1 MTAPNAST
9 RRRGGDEENLAEWF
23 MLHKREIT
31 WAAVAIVVIV
41 GGIWFYERSQSIKSQ
56 RAEAAFYQARQAAG
70 SGNLP
75 LATSDLQK
83 VVTRYQG
90 TQGGA
95 QAAIALAQVLY
106 EQKKYKEGIDA
117 LKKAEGNVPDDFK
130 ASVHVVE
137 AAGYEELKDFT
148 SAAQQY
154 EAAAKVTRFPADKAE
169 YQADAARNY
178 AAGGKTDLAKALW
191 TELAKDETNPLA
203 AEAKV
208 RLGELEAKPMT
219 T

>member
-1 MTAPNAST
+1 MTSPNAST
-9 RRRGGDEENLAEWF
+9 RRRGGDEDNLAEWF

-31 WAAVAIVVIV
+31 WAAVAIVVIA
-41 GGIWFYERSQSIKSQ
+41 GGIWFYERSQTIKSQ
-56 RAEAAFYQARQAAG
+56 RAEAAFYQARQAAA

-75 LATSDLQK
+75 LAASDLQK
-83 VVTRYQG
+83 VVTRYEG

-95 QAAIALAQVLY
+95 QAAVALAQVLY
-106 EQKKYKEGIDA
+106 EQKKFKDGIDA
-117 LKKAEGNVPDDFK
+117 LKKVEGDVPDDFK
-130 ASVHVVE
+130 ASVHVVQ

-178 AAGGKTDLAKALW
+178 TSAGKKDLAKGIW
-191 TELAKDETNPLA
+191 TDLAKDETNPLA

-208 RLGELEAKPMT
+208 RLGELEAKPMST
-219 T
+219 

>member
-1 MTAPNAST
+1 
-9 RRRGGDEENLAEWF
+9 

-31 WAAVAIVVIV
+31 WAAVAIVVIA
-41 GGIWFYERSQSIKSQ
+41 GGIWFYERSQTIKSQ
-56 RAEAAFYQARQAAG
+56 RAEAAFYQARQAAA

-75 LATSDLQK
+75 LAASDLQK
-83 VVTRYQG
+83 VVTRYEG

-95 QAAIALAQVLY
+95 QAAVALAQVLY
-106 EQKKYKEGIDA
+106 EQKKFKDGIDA
-117 LKKAEGNVPDDFK
+117 LKKVEGDVPDDFK
-130 ASVHVVE
+130 ASVHVVQ

-178 AAGGKTDLAKALW
+178 TSAGKKDLAKGIW
-191 TELAKDETNPLA
+191 TDLAKDETNPLA

-208 RLGELEAKPMT
+208 RLGELEAKPMST
-219 T
+219 

>member
-1 MTAPNAST
+1 
-9 RRRGGDEENLAEWF
+9 
-23 MLHKREIT
+23 MLHRREIT
-31 WAAVAIVVIV
+31 WAAVAIVVIA
-41 GGIWFYERSQSIKSQ
+41 GGIWFYERSQTIKSQ
-56 RAEAAFYQARQAAG
+56 RAEAAFYQARQAAA

-75 LATSDLQK
+75 LAASDLQK
-83 VVTRYQG
+83 VVTRYEG

-95 QAAIALAQVLY
+95 QAAVALAQVLY
-106 EQKKYKEGIDA
+106 EQKKFKEGIDA
-117 LKKAEGNVPDDFK
+117 LKKAEGDVPDDFQ

-178 AAGGKTDLAKALW
+178 TAAGKKDLAKGIW
-191 TELAKDETNPLA
+191 SELAKDETNPLA

-208 RLGELEAKPMT
+208 RLGELEAKPMST
-219 T
+219 